1 MVKILIC
8 ICSRDINKLKVSLE
22 SIIKLR
28 LSVHEKIEI
37 LLVDNSKNSEIKKYS
52 NYLNSKNK
60 IKINYFYLPNRG
72 IPNLRN
78 KCLREAKKIKSDL
91 LCFID
96 DDSKIPN
103 QWIKKNLNFFK
114 KFRKCSIISGPQYSS
129 KKNVY
134 HDLLSPKFKN
144 FQKINWCPTNN
155 VMLKKDVIN
164 KTTITFDVRLKN
176 IGGSDQLF
184 FNKLSLKGFEIRWNK
199 ENPVIE
205 IYQNDRNNLNWF
217 IKRIFRYASSSVL
230 IVKFLFGSLFGAVRS
245 LMKIF
250 YYSIKFTLSLILIPL
265 NPKLNFLKSLH
276 YLIRSLSIIL
286 GFCGIFPKKY
296 I

>member
-1 MVKILIC
+1 M
-8 ICSRDINKLKVSLE
+8 
-22 SIIKLR
+22 
-28 LSVHEKIEI
+28 
-37 LLVDNSKNSEIKKYS
+37 
-52 NYLNSKNK
+52 
-60 IKINYFYLPNRG
+60 
-72 IPNLRN
+72 
-78 KCLREAKKIKSDL
+78 REAKKIKSDF

-103 QWIKKNLNFFK
+103 QWIKKNLNFSKNLENAQLFLDHN
-114 KFRKCSIISGPQYSS
+114 IHQ

-199 ENPVIE
+199 ENPIIE

-230 IVKFLFGSLFGAVRS
+230 IDKFLFGSLFGAVRS

-265 NPKLNFLKSLH
+265 KS
-276 YLIRSLSIIL
+276 
-286 GFCGIFPKKY
+286 
-296 I
+296 